1 MNTIKRVTVDEIG
14 EDFFNFLASQ
24 SLLHERYKIQL
35 MEKRNEKART
45 YRETR
50 DAKLKAKSL
59 LISSK

>member
-14 EDFFNFLASQ
+14 EDLYNFLQSQ

-35 MEKRNEKART
+35 MKKRNERAQK

-50 DAKLKAKSL
+50 DAKLKAKAL